1 MRARIYSVLTL
12 ALFLMGSAHAEIQ
25 QMDITIF
32 GMD

>member
-1 MRARIYSVLTL
+1 MRRTL
-12 ALFLMGSAHAEIQ
+12 LSILAVSLFLANSALAEIQ

>member
-1 MRARIYSVLTL
+1 MKTRIYSVLAL
-12 ALFLMGSAHAEIQ
+12 ALFLASSAQAEIQ

>member
-1 MRARIYSVLTL
+1 MKTRIYSVLAL
-12 ALFLMGSAHAEIQ
+12 ALFLIGSAHAEIQ

>member
-1 MRARIYSVLTL
+1 MRRSFYAFFL
-12 ALFLMGSAHAEIQ
+12 ALFLISSAHAEIQ